1 MIIFAIVAVGM
12 LLVALAG
19 LAWPLLK
26 KSAIEAVDR
35 NRQNLDI
42 ARERLAELEIENR
55 ADEISD
61 EEFQQVKS
69 EVEKTLADEL
79 QEEPAEHRSASTAG
93 ALAVAAIGV
102 LLPLL
107 TLALYLAIGSPQ
119 LINGATAQ
127 QQSAAPHGEAPGGQ
141 QSVEQLVQKLAERL
155 EQQPENAEGWF
166 LLGRSYMNLGR
177 YADAVKAF
185 NRVDRLQPDTPAVLL
200 ALANAE
206 AMAQGGRIGGR
217 PEELVKRVLTQDG
230 ANTVALWLAGIAAEE
245 RGDFTQ
251 ALEHWKRAEPNLEG
265 ADREELRSR
274 MLAAARQADISIDF
288 DDARPESR
296 AAVKVRVSLDP
307 DLTGKLSGEETV
319 FVFAKAL
326 DGPPMPLAASRHK
339 VRDLPLEVTLDDSMA
354 MTPQAKLSSAPRV
367 TISAKISAGGS
378 ATPMEGDL
386 VSDSVTVS
394 PSASEVVSLVISRS
408 R

>member
-1 MIIFAIVAVGM
+1 MIIFVSVAAAM

-19 LAWPLLK
+19 LAWPMLK
-26 KSAIEAVDR
+26 KSASEAVDR

-42 ARERLAELEIENR
+42 ARERLAELEVEKR

-61 EEFQQVKS
+61 EEFQQVKT

-79 QEEPAEHRSASTAG
+79 QEEPLERRAGSTAG
-93 ALAVAAIGV
+93 ALGVAAIGV

-107 TLALYLAIGSPQ
+107 TLAFYLAIGSPQ

-127 QQSAAPHGEAPGGQ
+127 QQDPAPHGEAPGQ

-155 EQQPENAEGWF
+155 QQQPENAEGWF

-177 YADAVKAF
+177 YAEAVEAF
-185 NRVDRLQPDTPAVLL
+185 NRVDELQPDTPAVLL
-200 ALANAE
+200 ALANAA

-217 PEELVKRVLTQDG
+217 PEELVNRVLAQDG

-245 RGDFTQ
+245 RGEFTK
-251 ALEHWKRAEPNLEG
+251 ALEYWKRAEPNLEG

-274 MLAAARQADISIDF
+274 MLAVARQADISIDF
-288 DDARPESR
+288 GDARGESR

-307 DLTGKLSGEETV
+307 ELTAKLSGEETV
-319 FVFAKAL
+319 FIFAKAL
-326 DGPPMPLAASRHK
+326 NGPPMPLAASRHK
-339 VRDLPLEVTLDDSMA
+339 VRELPLEVTLDDSMA
-354 MTPQAKLSSAPRV
+354 MTPQAKLSSAAQV

-386 VSDSVTVS
+386 VSNSVTVS
-394 PSASEVVSLVISRS
+394 PSASEPVSLLISGGR
-408 R
+408 